1 MKKFILF
8 IGLLLFTTCVKVDT
22 EYVVTYKIHYPDTT
36 IQEQRHV
43 MGPENFHF
51 RVWSSRGTD
60 YLEGVSDFCNRIVRS
75 SAAPIEFISAEKVKD

>member
-8 IGLLLFTTCVKVDT
+8 IGLLLLTACVKVDT